1 MKVLLIN
8 GSPRVEGNTYLALC
22 EIANRLKKNGIESEI
37 FNVGKKANGGCRAC
51 GACASLGRCAYGEDC
66 VNELCEKAGACD
78 GFIFGTPVHYASP
91 SADIIGVLD
100 RAFYSGGKN
109 FAYKPAAAVAVAR
122 RGGASASLDVLN
134 KYITYNC
141 MPLVSSTYWN
151 IVHGRKPGESPLD
164 EEGMQTMRNLAD
176 NMAWLLKSIEAGK
189 KNGVEQ
195 PTPQKEFMTSFIR

>member
-8 GSPRVEGNTYLALC
+8 GSPREKGNTYLALC
-22 EIANRLKKNGIESEI
+22 EIAGVLEKNGIESEI
-37 FNVGKKANGGCRAC
+37 YNIGMKANGGCRAC
-51 GACASLGRCAYGEDC
+51 GGCAKLGRCAFGEDC
-66 VNELCEKAGACD
+66 VNELCEKAKESD
-78 GFIFGTPVHYASP
+78 GFVFGTPVHYASP
-91 SADIIGVLD
+91 SGAIIGALD

-109 FAYKPAAAVAVAR
+109 FAYKPASAVAVAR

-164 EEGMQTMRNLAD
+164 EEGMQTMRNIAV
-176 NMAWLLKSIEAGK
+176 NMAWLLKSINAGK
-189 KNGVEQ
+189 KDGIEQ
-195 PTPQKEFMTSFIR
+195 PTPEKEHFTSFIR